1 MTDQPWRQKQMVLI
15 VDDDLASRELLANY
29 LEPEGYAVVL
39 ASSGTEAIE
48 EARRSLPDLIVT
60 DILMPG
66 PGGLQTLFVL
76 KNTPETSHI
85 PAIVVSGVN
94 PRILGL
100 MPAAAYL
107 VKPVEKQNFVLTVSK
122 CLEAADLVAD
132 SREDAM
138 ATVREVE
145 IEKELEKLYQQLE
158 EFSDPTPAEQP
169 NEYEVEEVEAWE
181 NLRERIRTL
190 ENELAVITGQQS

>member
-1 MTDQPWRQKQMVLI
+1 MI
-15 VDDDLASRELLANY
+15 VDDDLAARELLAAY

-48 EARRSLPDLIVT
+48 TAQRLLPDLIVT
-60 DILMPG
+60 DVLMPG
-66 PGGLQTLFVL
+66 TGGLQTLFVL

-107 VKPVEKQNFVLTVSK
+107 VKPVEKQNFVQTVSK
-122 CLEAADLVAD
+122 CLEAAADLVAD

-169 NEYEVEEVEAWE
+169 NEYEVEELEAWE

-190 ENELAVITGQQS
+190 ENELATITGQQS

>member
-1 MTDQPWRQKQMVLI
+1 
-15 VDDDLASRELLANY
+15 
-29 LEPEGYAVVL
+29 
-39 ASSGTEAIE
+39 
-48 EARRSLPDLIVT
+48 
-60 DILMPG
+60 MPG
-66 PGGLQTLFVL
+66 TGGLQTLFVL
-76 KNTPETSHI
+76 KNTSETSHI

-107 VKPVEKQNFVLTVSK
+107 VKPFEKQNFVQTVSK
-122 CLEAADLVAD
+122 CLEAAADLVAD

-145 IEKELEKLYQQLE
+145 IEKKLEKLYQQLE

-169 NEYEVEEVEAWE
+169 NEYEVEELEAWE

>member
-1 MTDQPWRQKQMVLI
+1 MGTTAVQKKVMI
-15 VDDDLASRELLANY
+15 VDDDLAARELLAAY

-39 ASSGTEAIE
+39 ASSGTEAVE
-48 EARRSLPDLIVT
+48 TAQRLLPDL
-60 DILMPG
+60 
-66 PGGLQTLFVL
+66 
-76 KNTPETSHI
+76 
-85 PAIVVSGVN
+85 
-94 PRILGL
+94 ILGL

-107 VKPVEKQNFVLTVSK
+107 VKPVEKQNFVQTVSK
-122 CLEAADLVAD
+122 CLEAAADLVAD

-169 NEYEVEEVEAWE
+169 NEYEVEELEAWE

-190 ENELAVITGQQS
+190 ENELAAITGQES